1 MSGVV
6 DLNGATGFG
15 ITYATS
21 ASGVHLFPDATIAAT
36 ATGTNPIKEVTVQLA
51 NHTPSM
57 SLGLDF
63 AWGGS
68 VSYDSSTGVMTLTAS
83 GDKTDITW
91 QNVLRS
97 VVFSDFSGTS
107 IDPGLVTVT
116 ATRDD
121 DSTWTDYQALRLN
134 RPPVNFPS
142 ETIHTNADEFSS
154 KNSYSLNTGTDEWHG
169 AWREQYDGNS
179 SSSTG
184 YIRIN
189 NSSSQ
194 TNSLQLQFRGG
205 GSTQSPV
212 RTITREA
219 APNLANANSAS
230 LSFSYESTT
239 TSSEALVTVQIS
251 VDNAIFFD
259 LGTIGANGADG
270 TFEAD
275 ISAFISASTYIRFV
289 VPQSLGNN
297 NPYIA
302 VDNII
307 LSYKVTDSTTLPTQL
322 INLTSSPH
330 IVFSSANGNAIRVS
344 DVNDANLTVK
354 VSVLNG
360 TLKLADTT
368 GLRNVVGDAT
378 STLMF
383 SGSIADINNAL
394 DGLDY
399 HTTSTDTSRGGID
412 DTLTIKTTDVHG
424 GADTDTVHIDC
435 FCFYPGTMVRTPDGE
450 AAVETLKLGDLVKSS
465 DGRALPV
472 RWLGR
477 QTISMT
483 FADLLRVLPIR
494 IKAGALTNNVPSR
507 DLLVSPDH
515 ALLVNG
521 ALIQAGALVN
531 GMSIVQERN
540 VPTTFTYYHVELD
553 DHSLILAE
561 DTPAE
566 TFVDNVDRM
575 GFDNWAEYDALYPE
589 GKSITELP
597 YPRAKSRR
605 QVPVSTRVMLAARAL
620 ELFPEVAVGEVA

>member
-1 MSGVV
+1 
-6 DLNGATGFG
+6 
-15 ITYATS
+15 
-21 ASGVHLFPDATIAAT
+21 
-36 ATGTNPIKEVTVQLA
+36 
-51 NHTPSM
+51 
-57 SLGLDF
+57 
-63 AWGGS
+63 
-68 VSYDSSTGVMTLTAS
+68 
-83 GDKTDITW
+83 
-91 QNVLRS
+91 
-97 VVFSDFSGTS
+97 
-107 IDPGLVTVT
+107 
-116 ATRDD
+116 
-121 DSTWTDYQALRLN
+121 
-134 RPPVNFPS
+134 
-142 ETIHTNADEFSS
+142 
-154 KNSYSLNTGTDEWHG
+154 
-169 AWREQYDGNS
+169 
-179 SSSTG
+179 
-184 YIRIN
+184 
-189 NSSSQ
+189 
-194 TNSLQLQFRGG
+194 
-205 GSTQSPV
+205 
-212 RTITREA
+212 
-219 APNLANANSAS
+219 
-230 LSFSYESTT
+230 
-239 TSSEALVTVQIS
+239 
-251 VDNAIFFD
+251 
-259 LGTIGANGADG
+259 
-270 TFEAD
+270 
-275 ISAFISASTYIRFV
+275 
-289 VPQSLGNN
+289 
-297 NPYIA
+297 
-302 VDNII
+302 
-307 LSYKVTDSTTLPTQL
+307 
-322 INLTSSPH
+322 
-330 IVFSSANGNAIRVS
+330 
-344 DVNDANLTVK
+344 
-354 VSVLNG
+354 VLNG